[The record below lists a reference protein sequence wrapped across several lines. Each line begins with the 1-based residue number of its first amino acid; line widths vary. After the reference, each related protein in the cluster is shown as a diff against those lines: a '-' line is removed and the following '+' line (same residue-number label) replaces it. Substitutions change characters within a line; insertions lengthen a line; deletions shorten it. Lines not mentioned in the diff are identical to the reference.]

1 MLCSAAAMADCQ
13 IGTIPFSVFRFVFF
27 ILVSSSLT
35 LFCSAADT
43 ITRNQTIR
51 DGETLVSKGQNYELG
66 FFGHE
71 NSTSRFVGIWFRNIT
86 VKTFIWV
93 ANRENP
99 VSDKAGVL
107 TIGSDGNLVVLDGNG
122 RPLWSSNVSLSSE
135 NSTAKLDDDGSLI
148 LTSSDGKSHWQSFD
162 YPTDTFL
169 PGMKV
174 VVNRLKG
181 ENRAFTSWKAE
192 TDPSPGNYSMG
203 VDPRGSPQIVIWEG
217 SRRRWR
223 SGPWNSLT
231 FNGIP
236 NMSSANLLYGFRLS
250 NEEEDESR
258 YFTYTPLNVSDK
270 MMFRIRWDGFEEQLR
285 WEEGNKKWSV
295 MQSQPDKNND
305 CELYNKCG
313 NFAICSSWES
323 PICSCMQGFV
333 PKNWEEWRRGKWEE
347 GCSRRTPLLCQ
358 RNSTGTQEGGDEDGF
373 ASVKCA
379 KLPDFGDLV
388 RVDNTDNCK
397 GKCSSDCNCTAYSY
411 VNGIG
416 CLIWSGELLDVQH
429 FTKGGNT
436 LYIRLAH
443 SDLGKLLSLSI
454 SQKFLVDLWMRW

>member
-1 MLCSAAAMADCQ
+1 MADH
-13 IGTIPFSVFRFVFF
+13 S
-27 ILVSSSLT
+27 
-35 LFCSAADT
+35 
-43 ITRNQTIR
+43 
-51 DGETLVSKGQNYELG
+51 
-66 FFGHE
+66 
-71 NSTSRFVGIWFRNIT
+71 
-86 VKTFIWV
+86 
-93 ANRENP
+93 
-99 VSDKAGVL
+99 
-107 TIGSDGNLVVLDGNG
+107 G
-122 RPLWSSNVSLSSE
+122 RA
-135 NSTAKLDDDGSLI
+135 T
-148 LTSSDGKSHWQSFD
+148 
-162 YPTDTFL
+162 
-169 PGMKV
+169 
-174 VVNRLKG
+174 
-181 ENRAFTSWKAE
+181 
-192 TDPSPGNYSMG
+192 
-203 VDPRGSPQIVIWEG
+203 
-217 SRRRWR
+217 
-223 SGPWNSLT
+223 
-231 FNGIP
+231 
-236 NMSSANLLYGFRLS
+236 LS

-347 GCSRRTPLLCQ
+347 GCYRRTPLLCQ

-443 SDLGKLLSLSI
+443 SDLGGKKSLSTVLIVTITIVGAVFLGLFICLAWRFKSKLKVLPSTATSTTTTSLGWRRSNEIPPYDASKSAEI
-454 SQKFLVDLWMRW
+454 STELSGPVDLGIEGNQVNGPDLPIGYMAPEYAMEGLFSVKSDVYSFGVLLLEIVSGRRNISYRSTEYASLLAYNYPYRCIAVNLDVSMQRSAP